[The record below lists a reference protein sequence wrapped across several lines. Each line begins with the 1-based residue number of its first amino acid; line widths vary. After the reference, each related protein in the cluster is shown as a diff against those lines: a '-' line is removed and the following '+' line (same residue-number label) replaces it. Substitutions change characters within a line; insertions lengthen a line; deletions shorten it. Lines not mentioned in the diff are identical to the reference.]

1 MSKWWDETP
10 VSARDETTKKIAA
23 LFDKVADAPIGR
35 DHFTSAIVTSPLSPS
50 IWEPCHQPAAE
61 AMFDA
66 IDTEGAGLITKV
78 QFDRYVMIEALKTVC
93 KKFAIYEGN
102 RSAAEHSSQVSRKD
116 FIGFMTTEGVPIK
129 RTMQLWKTLEEEAWR
144 DFDGCV
150 NYMEWVRWA
159 KELIASSDGEADPEG
174 DGFDASTRDLD
185 GAPPCTLLPARASR
199 LHPIPRSLPAMHRP
213 LAPVQPSLRWSSS
226 TTTASTSST
235 RTT

>member
-78 QFDRYVMIEALKTVC
+78 QFDRYVMI
-93 KKFAIYEGN
+93 
-102 RSAAEHSSQVSRKD
+102 
-116 FIGFMTTEGVPIK
+116 
-129 RTMQLWKTLEEEAWR
+129 
-144 DFDGCV
+144 
-150 NYMEWVRWA
+150 
-159 KELIASSDGEADPEG
+159 
-174 DGFDASTRDLD
+174 
-185 GAPPCTLLPARASR
+185 
-199 LHPIPRSLPAMHRP
+199 
-213 LAPVQPSLRWSSS
+213 
-226 TTTASTSST
+226 
-235 RTT
+235 